1 MPHLFESLHLRG
13 TTLANR
19 IAVSPMCQYSAVD
32 GMANDWH
39 LVHLASRAIG
49 GAGLVIF
56 EASAVSATGRISPAD
71 LGIWN
76 DEQAAA
82 LARIVR
88 VLKQHGSAAGIQ
100 LAHAGRKGSTAPPW
114 QTPGGAIAIDK
125 GGWQPAAPSALR
137 FADHYPLPQALD
149 EAGMV
154 QIVGQFAAAARRALA
169 AGFDVIEV
177 HAAHGYLL
185 HQFLSPISNQREDR
199 YGGSFENRI
208 RFPLEVVTAVR
219 DTLPEHVPL
228 LVRVSA
234 TDWVE
239 GGWNIDETVELSR
252 LLGQAGVDLIDTS
265 SGGSV
270 LRAEIPVGPGYQTS
284 FAARIRRET
293 GVATGAV
300 GNITVA
306 EQADHIIRSGQADL
320 VLLAREV
327 LRDPYWPLQA
337 AQALGHAISWPKQYL
352 RAAPPG
358 SPERISRGV

>member
-32 GMANDWH
+32 GVANDWH

-49 GAGLVIF
+49 GAGLIIF
-56 EASAVSATGRISPAD
+56 EASAVSAMGRISPAD

-88 VLKQHGSAAGIQ
+88 LLKQHGSATGIQ
-100 LAHAGRKGSTAPPW
+100 LAHAGRKGSTVPPW

-125 GGWQPAAPSALR
+125 GGWQVAAPSAVR

-149 EAGMV
+149 EAGIA
-154 QIVGQFAAAARRALA
+154 QIVGQFAAAAGRALT
-169 AGFDVIEV
+169 AGFDVIEI

-199 YGGSFENRI
+199 YGGSFENRT
-208 RFPLEVVTAVR
+208 RFPLEVVAAVR
-219 DTLPEHVPL
+219 DALPEHVPL

-270 LRAEIPVGPGYQTS
+270 PRAEIPVGPGYQTS
-284 FAARIRRET
+284 FAARIRHEA

-300 GNITVA
+300 GNITAA

-327 LRDPYWPLQA
+327 LRDPYWPLHA
-337 AQALGHAISWPKQYL
+337 AQTLGHAINWPKQYL
-352 RAAPPG
+352 RAAP
-358 SPERISRGV
+358 